1 MSPARCQL
9 RYPASDPFTDVIE
22 DEFRMAV
29 DYVYWFWNSQSFYET
44 IYIIPVFL
52 VHLRN
57 SNSVICL
64 GPCRFV
70 RIDAMSRPIPA
81 KSSPVTLAFRIR
93 VVMAERGI
101 RSVAALQRMLKA
113 IGVDISVPQ
122 LIRIVDGQSTHVS
135 TVVLGGLIA
144 VLQCGI
150 EDLIA
155 VASSPHQVTDVTL
168 TPAF

>member
-1 MSPARCQL
+1 
-9 RYPASDPFTDVIE
+9 
-22 DEFRMAV
+22 
-29 DYVYWFWNSQSFYET
+29 
-44 IYIIPVFL
+44 
-52 VHLRN
+52 
-57 SNSVICL
+57 
-64 GPCRFV
+64 
-70 RIDAMSRPIPA
+70 MSRSIPA
-81 KSSPVTLAFRIR
+81 KGSPVTLAFRIR

-101 RSVAALQRMLKA
+101 RSVAALQRMLKT

-135 TVVLGGLIA
+135 TVVLAGLIS

-155 VASSPHQVTDVTL
+155 VASPFQQEFDDKL

>member
-1 MSPARCQL
+1 
-9 RYPASDPFTDVIE
+9 
-22 DEFRMAV
+22 
-29 DYVYWFWNSQSFYET
+29 
-44 IYIIPVFL
+44 
-52 VHLRN
+52 
-57 SNSVICL
+57 
-64 GPCRFV
+64 
-70 RIDAMSRPIPA
+70 MSRSIPA
-81 KSSPVTLAFRIR
+81 MSSPVTLAFRIR

-135 TVVLGGLIA
+135 TAVLGGLIA

-155 VASSPHQVTDVTL
+155 VTARPFASEQYVCE
-168 TPAF
+168 PA

>member
-1 MSPARCQL
+1 
-9 RYPASDPFTDVIE
+9 
-22 DEFRMAV
+22 
-29 DYVYWFWNSQSFYET
+29 
-44 IYIIPVFL
+44 
-52 VHLRN
+52 
-57 SNSVICL
+57 
-64 GPCRFV
+64 
-70 RIDAMSRPIPA
+70 MSRSIPA
-81 KSSPVTLAFRIR
+81 KGSPVTLAFRIR

-135 TVVLGGLIA
+135 TAVLGGLIT

-155 VASSPHQVTDVTL
+155 IAAPIHQDIDNTL
-168 TPAF
+168 TPAY

>member
-1 MSPARCQL
+1 
-9 RYPASDPFTDVIE
+9 
-22 DEFRMAV
+22 
-29 DYVYWFWNSQSFYET
+29 
-44 IYIIPVFL
+44 
-52 VHLRN
+52 
-57 SNSVICL
+57 
-64 GPCRFV
+64 
-70 RIDAMSRPIPA
+70 MSRSIHA
-81 KSSPVTLAFRIR
+81 NGSPVTLAFRIR

-135 TVVLGGLIA
+135 TVVLGGLIS

-155 VASSPHQVTDVTL
+155 VTTPVDQTLGHPVAS
-168 TPAF
+168 AF

>member
-1 MSPARCQL
+1 
-9 RYPASDPFTDVIE
+9 
-22 DEFRMAV
+22 
-29 DYVYWFWNSQSFYET
+29 
-44 IYIIPVFL
+44 
-52 VHLRN
+52 
-57 SNSVICL
+57 
-64 GPCRFV
+64 
-70 RIDAMSRPIPA
+70 MSRSIPA
-81 KSSPVTLAFRIR
+81 KGSPVTLAFRIR

-101 RSVAALQRMLKA
+101 RSVAALQRMLKV

-155 VASSPHQVTDVTL
+155 VSSPINPELDNTL
-168 TPAF
+168 TPAY